1 MNPQGGPYPQRPR
14 REKRESEDC
23 EMEFKRTRGGGVKV
37 RVSKHC
43 TPQQIKMIQ
52 ETRGVKPEDIIKE
65 DY

>member
-1 MNPQGGPYPQRPR
+1 MNFPPR
-14 REKRESEDC
+14 RPFQQKKPRKDPEDC
-23 EMEFKRTRGGGVKV
+23 EMEFKRTKGGGVKV

-52 ETRGVKPEDIIKE
+52 ETKGVKPEDIIQE